1 MCSAARLCFSVY
13 MYPFYTNTS
22 VYLLVPVHPQ
32 YKNTHVC
39 LNVHTGFFIFWRL
52 LRLSAMWCCGLSVI
66 TWREYMLP
74 HHLCLGNCACLP
86 DTCLYVLYVLWIA
99 IRVVHTGYSLPAH
112 AMPDGHPSFSLM
124 SWGLLKSLAL
134 ATNQQPH
141 CTVYISSCLHAS
153 NSHVAI

>member
-1 MCSAARLCFSVY
+1 MQPVCVLVCTCTLSTQIHLYICLCLCIHSTRIHTFAWMCILVSSFSGVFSGSQ
-13 MYPFYTNTS
+13 PCG
-22 VYLLVPVHPQ
+22 VV
-32 YKNTHVC
+32 VC
-39 LNVHTGFFIFWRL
+39 LSSHGENIR
-52 LRLSAMWCCGLSVI
+52 
-66 TWREYMLP
+66 P